1 MPSSRPSPPVILLL
15 VIVVPL
21 MLSSAPCGGSTARP
35 DREGQPSFQPVPLGT
50 DKFQSSGEALGD
62 GHHDGQAQAAALP
75 LAGPPE
81 APGHLLQCLRSEERR
96 AGKECDSGRM
106 SIDGNELRKLSEKR
120 LSDFRNKHI

>member
-81 APGHLLQCLRSEERR
+81 APGHLLQRLLVDAGAAVAHPEGEFATRRGQLRLQRDPL
-96 AGKECDSGRM
+96 ALAAVAQG
-106 SIDGNELRKLSEKR
+106 
-120 LSDFRNKHI
+120 